1 MGRRWRFRGLQN
13 YTTLKLH
20 PTNDFTDLR
29 FRGLQNYTT
38 LKQEFREWMGEDGS
52 RGLQNDTTLKRM
64 LSFSGTQGGF

>member
-1 MGRRWRFRGLQN
+1 MGRRW
-13 YTTLKLH
+13 
-20 PTNDFTDLR
+20 R

-38 LKQEFREWMGEDGS
+38 LKQEFREWMGEAGF

>member
-38 LKQEFREWMGEDGS
+38 LKQP
-52 RGLQNDTTLKRM
+52 L
-64 LSFSGTQGGF
+64 